1 MTNFTSL
8 KSWLLL
14 AVLFVTGSVAAQTN
28 LLSNAGFEEWN
39 DGKPAHWVTTSTAG
53 NATVSQSTDA
63 RTGTYSVQVAT
74 NKSNKRLGYEEMV
87 LKAGTYSFEAYV
99 KTVEGTAKPKI
110 GYAVFNEDGSLD
122 GESYFYS
129 ENVVEVSNTDWA
141 QLVSEFTLEADTKL
155 CLVVQV
161 PKNSP
166 EVLIDDASL
175 MTTDGGIVEGG
186 EEPEPT
192 PEPDPSGESS
202 KDNPYT
208 VVVAIEKYDAAVVQ
222 PETWVKGFIVGYV
235 DGKALNEKSA
245 VFGAEGESVS
255 NTNLLI
261 ADAATE
267 KDYTKCLVIQL
278 PSGEVRDVLNLKE
291 NPVNLGKSVVLMGSL
306 EKYFGTYGLKS
317 VTEYIL
323 DGKEPEPEPTA
334 DFVKAKE
341 IVNGKRYAFAV
352 AVDDIYKVAQNV
364 AESYGYGYLYVDD
377 ATLSNGVMKLEET
390 NTFTMTA
397 VDGGYT
403 IQDSYGR
410 YLFMDETHNSF
421 NVSAEL
427 PAEAYVWTVALA
439 ADGKV
444 TITNVARQKWMQYSE
459 QYKSYGAYPDEQGL
473 LPELYIEKGGSSVG
487 GIEVEDNASV
497 EVYTLGGVKVGDSL
511 NGLQK
516 GIYIVKQGKQVKKV
530 VR

>member
-1 MTNFTSL
+1 MTSFTSL
-8 KSWLLL
+8 KNVLLL
-14 AVLFVTGSVAAQTN
+14 AVLFVSGSVTAQTN

-39 DGKPAHWVTTSTAG
+39 DGKPTHWVTTSTAG

-122 GESYFYS
+122 GGSYFYS
-129 ENVVEVSNTDWA
+129 ENVVEVSNADWV
-141 QLVSEFTLEADTKL
+141 QLVSTFTLEADTKL
-155 CLVVQV
+155 CLVIQV

-175 MTTDGGIVEGG
+175 TTTDGGIVEGG
-186 EEPEPT
+186 EEPVPVPT
-192 PEPDPSGESS
+192 
-202 KDNPYT
+202 
-208 VVVAIEKYDAAVVQ
+208 V
-222 PETWVKGFIVGYV
+222 
-235 DGKALNEKSA
+235 
-245 VFGAEGESVS
+245 
-255 NTNLLI
+255 
-261 ADAATE
+261 
-267 KDYTKCLVIQL
+267 
-278 PSGEVRDVLNLKE
+278 
-291 NPVNLGKSVVLMGSL
+291 
-306 EKYFGTYGLKS
+306 
-317 VTEYIL
+317 
-323 DGKEPEPEPTA
+323 
-334 DFVKAKE
+334 DFVKAE
-341 IVNGKRYAFAV
+341 QVASGKRYAFAMP
-352 AVDDIYKVAQNV
+352 VDGIYKVAQNV
-364 AESYGYGYLYVDD
+364 KESYKYGFLSVDD
-377 ATLSNGVMKLEET
+377 VTQVDGVMKLEET

-473 LPELYIEKGGSSVG
+473 LPELYIEKDGSSVG
-487 GIEVEDNASV
+487 GIEVENNSPV

-516 GIYIVKQGKQVKKV
+516 GIYIVKQGQQVKKV